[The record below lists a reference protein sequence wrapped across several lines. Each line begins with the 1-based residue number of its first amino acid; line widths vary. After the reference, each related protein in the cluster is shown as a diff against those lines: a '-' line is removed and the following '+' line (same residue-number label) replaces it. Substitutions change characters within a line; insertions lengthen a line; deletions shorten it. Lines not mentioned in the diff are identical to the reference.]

1 MTDDGKTRAL
11 LLENIHPDGVARL
24 ESAGYLVETV
34 GRALDEDEL
43 TDRIAGVSLLGI
55 RSKTQVTARVLAAA
69 AELAAIGAFCI
80 GTDQIDLGA
89 ASNAGVAV
97 FNAPFSNTR
106 SVVELALAEIIAMT
120 RRLTEKNSAMHDGVW
135 NKDAE
140 GSHEVRGRT
149 LGIVGY
155 GNIGTQLSV
164 LAENLG
170 MRVYFFDTAD
180 KLALGNAR
188 RCGTLEELLDCADV
202 VTLHVD
208 GRPGNSGF
216 FGEEQF
222 ARMRPGSLFLNLSR
236 GFVIDHTA
244 LRRHL
249 VSGHLAGA
257 AVDVFPKEPKGRG
270 DEFVSELRGLP
281 NVILT
286 PHIGGSTEEA
296 QADIGG
302 FVAGK
307 LAQFVAE
314 GNTTLSVNLPAIALP
329 KQPETFRLVH
339 VHRNM
344 PGVLAQVNSILAEH
358 SVNVEGQLLSTKGE
372 VGYLLTD
379 IGCDYSADVL
389 TGLRAMSQTI
399 RLRVLR

>member
-1 MTDDGKTRAL
+1 VPQNVSRAL
-11 LLENIHPDGVARL
+11 LLEGIHENAVDRL
-24 ESAGYLVETV
+24 TAEGYEVELL

-43 TDRIAGVSLLGI
+43 IARLDSVALLGI
-55 RSKTQVTARVLAAA
+55 RSKTTVSAAA
-69 AELAAIGAFCI
+69 VKAAPHLVAIGAFCI
-80 GTDQIDLGA
+80 GTDQVDLA
-89 ASNAGVAV
+89 AAAAAGIPV

-106 SVVELALAEIIAMT
+106 SVVELALAEIIALT
-120 RRLTEKNSAMHDGVW
+120 RRLTEKNAAMHAGVW
-135 NKDAE
+135 DKAAE
-140 GSHEVRGRT
+140 GSHEIRGRS

-170 MRVYFFDTAD
+170 MRVYFYDTAD

-188 RCGTLEELLDCADV
+188 RCDTLDELLRCADV

-222 ARMRPGSLFLNLSR
+222 AAMRQGSLFLNLSR
-236 GFVIDHTA
+236 GFVIDHAA
-244 LRRHL
+244 LRARL
-249 VSGHLAGA
+249 DSGHLAGA

-296 QADIGG
+296 QADIGA
-302 FVAGK
+302 FVATK
-307 LAQFVAE
+307 LAQYATE
-314 GNTTLSVNLPAIALP
+314 GVTTLSVNLPPVAMP
-329 KQPETFRLVH
+329 QQPGTHRLVH
-339 VHRNM
+339 VHRNT
-344 PGVLAQVNSILAEH
+344 PGVLAAVNSILAGH
-358 SVNVEGQLLSTKGE
+358 AVNVEGQLLSTRGE
-372 VGYLLTD
+372 IGFLLTD
-379 IGCDYSADVL
+379 IGTRYPDEVL
-389 TGLRAMSQTI
+389 DRLRAMEQTI
-399 RLRVLR
+399 RLRVLS